1 MSNNIDDIKKDLK
14 KLCSD
19 YVNILEKLKSE
30 EIITKDTFEA
40 CSSTK
45 ILFLEE

>member
-1 MSNNIDDIKKDLK
+1 MSNNIDDIKEELK

-45 ILFLEE
+45 IIFLEE

>member
-1 MSNNIDDIKKDLK
+1 MSNNIDDIKKELK

-19 YVNILEKLKSE
+19 YVNILEKLKTE

-40 CSSTK
+40 CSSNK